1 MSGNPET
8 ERVMTTKLD
17 KAIKREIAFNEVP
30 YTVTLSPEGL
40 KIVEKGKRKG
50 QELSW
55 ETLIGGSVAL
65 ASDLKSSIDASGNES
80 G

>member
-1 MSGNPET
+1 
-8 ERVMTTKLD
+8 MTTKLD
-17 KAIKREIAFNEVP
+17 KSIKREIEFNGVP

-50 QELSW
+50 QELTW
-55 ETLIGGSVAL
+55 EALMSGSAAL
-65 ASDLKSSIDASGNES
+65 AGDLRDSISARRDENG

>member
-1 MSGNPET
+1 
-8 ERVMTTKLD
+8 MTTKLD
-17 KAIKREIAFNEVP
+17 KAIKREIEFNEVP

-55 ETLIGGSVAL
+55 DTLIGGSVAL
-65 ASDLKSSIDASGNES
+65 ASDLKSSIETAQNEA

>member
-1 MSGNPET
+1 
-8 ERVMTTKLD
+8 MTTRLD
-17 KAIKREIAFNEVP
+17 KAIKREIDFNGVP

-50 QELSW
+50 REMSW
-55 ETLIGGSVAL
+55 EELMSGSVSL
-65 ASDLKSSIDASGNES
+65 EHGLRSSVGVAEQGNGE